1 MTERTLKTIYFGPGR
16 GKPVVKTTRSSR
28 RDEALPSV
36 CRHMT
41 QNDYGA
47 TVASVHDEETGE
59 LLLVV
64 TYKMGERLQVV
75 FEGDV
80 KNPVCIT
87 DIEE

>member
-1 MTERTLKTIYFGPGR
+1 MSERTLKTTYFGPGK

-28 RDEALPSV
+28 REEALPSV

-41 QNDYGA
+41 QNHYGA

-64 TYKMGERLQVV
+64 TYRIGERLQVV
-75 FEGDV
+75 FEGNA
-80 KNPVCIT
+80 KHPVCIT
-87 DIEE
+87 NIEE